1 MDFFF
6 LLPYET
12 LHWHKQAHSLS
23 KKLYFFL
30 YTTAA
35 VLKSSQKLKHFTN
48 YVSEIMTWV
57 KQGNEE
63 FFFSYVNNAKNIN
76 FQCLK
81 DQF

>member
-1 MDFFF
+1 MKLFTVSSLYVLRYLKKIATVLGEFNAWSMDFFY

-35 VLKSSQKLKHFTN
+35 VLKSSQNSSILQ
-48 YVSEIMTWV
+48 IM
-57 KQGNEE
+57 
-63 FFFSYVNNAKNIN
+63 
-76 FQCLK
+76 CLK
-81 DQF
+81 